1 MVSSNFRV
9 TPQILARR
17 TTTNMQATL
26 SSLQQIQ
33 AEVSSQ
39 KRIQKPSDDPVGM
52 VASMRLRS
60 DVDRTAQ
67 ISRNIDDAT
76 AWLGTADNSLNS
88 VVQQINKA
96 RDLAIQAQNGTLTQT
111 ERDSIA
117 NQIDDIR
124 QNIIGLANTQ
134 YAGRSIFAG
143 TVSGPAYDS
152 SGNYLGNSVAVDR
165 TVAPG
170 TRVQV
175 NVTGD
180 DVFGP
185 AGADLFTNLST
196 LSTQIRTGTSSTI
209 GAKLRID
216 VTPAATSVSAA
227 PCAAAGGV
235 ATTPID
241 TPWRRTTSASS
252 SRSATAATCASASTS
267 ESAHPGTAATPA
279 TSAASKSMTCTPLGR
294 SARSRP
300 LR

>member
-60 DVDRTAQ
+60 DVDRNAQ

-209 GAKLRID
+209 DTA
-216 VTPAATSVSAA
+216 VTAL
-227 PCAAAGGV
+227 
-235 ATTPID
+235 D
-241 TPWRRTTSASS
+241 TRTTTVQARLADVGARTNRVDAMKTRNGDDALSLKANLSDVEDVDLPK
-252 SRSATAATCASASTS
+252 ALMDMQMQQVAYQAALQTTAKVIQPSLVDFL
-267 ESAHPGTAATPA
+267 
-279 TSAASKSMTCTPLGR
+279 K
-294 SARSRP
+294 
-300 LR
+300 

>member
-185 AGADLFTNLST
+185 AGADLFTNLNT
-196 LSTQIRTGTSSTI
+196 LSTQIRTGTSNTI
-209 GAKLRID
+209 DAA
-216 VTPAATSVSAA
+216 VTAL
-227 PCAAAGGV
+227 
-235 ATTPID
+235 D
-241 TPWRRTTSASS
+241 TRTTTVQARLADVGARTNRVDAMKTRNGDDALSLKANLSDVEDVDLPK
-252 SRSATAATCASASTS
+252 ALMDMQMQQVAYQAALQTTAKVIQPSLVDFL
-267 ESAHPGTAATPA
+267 
-279 TSAASKSMTCTPLGR
+279 K
-294 SARSRP
+294 
-300 LR
+300 

>member
-209 GAKLRID
+209 DTA
-216 VTPAATSVSAA
+216 VTAL
-227 PCAAAGGV
+227 
-235 ATTPID
+235 D
-241 TPWRRTTSASS
+241 TRTTTVQARLADVGARTNRVDAMKTRNGDDALSLKANLSDVEDVDLPK
-252 SRSATAATCASASTS
+252 ALMDMQMQQVAYQAALQTTAKVIQPSLVDFL
-267 ESAHPGTAATPA
+267 
-279 TSAASKSMTCTPLGR
+279 K
-294 SARSRP
+294 
-300 LR
+300 

>member
-17 TTTNMQATL
+17 TTANMQATL

-52 VASMRLRS
+52 VSSLRLRS
-60 DVDRTAQ
+60 DVDRNTQ
-67 ISRNIDDAT
+67 IGRNIDDAT
-76 AWLGTADNSLNS
+76 AWLGTADNALNS
-88 VVQQINKA
+88 VVAQINKA
-96 RDLAIQAQNGTLTQT
+96 RDLAIQAQNGTMTQT

-117 NQIDDIR
+117 TQIDDIR

-143 TVSGPAYDS
+143 TVAGPAYDS
-152 SGNYLGNSVAVDR
+152 SGNYLGNSVQVDR

-170 TRVQV
+170 TRVPV

-185 AGADLFTNLST
+185 AGGDLFTNLSS
-196 LSTQIRTGTSSTI
+196 LSTEIRTGTSSTI
-209 GAKLRID
+209 DTAVTNLDTRTSTVQARLADIGARTNRVDAMKTRNGDDALSLKSNLSD
-216 VTPAATSVSAA
+216 VEDVDLPKALMDMQMQQVAYQAALQ
-227 PCAAAGGV
+227 
-235 ATTPID
+235 TTAKVIQPSLVD
-241 TPWRRTTSASS
+241 FL
-252 SRSATAATCASASTS
+252 
-267 ESAHPGTAATPA
+267 
-279 TSAASKSMTCTPLGR
+279 K
-294 SARSRP
+294 
-300 LR
+300 